1 MVYSILLLAASF
13 RGLDVRIRVIVQTP
27 YTVIDFSTPMEVDH
41 QATMALEALVFAVV
55 LVRAVF
61 LSALVGPT
69 VRGINP
75 VRADLIAVFR
85 DFNMDS

>member
-1 MVYSILLLAASF
+1 M
-13 RGLDVRIRVIVQTP
+13 RIRVIVQTP

-55 LVRAVF
+55 LVRVVF
-61 LSALVGPT
+61 SSAPQGPT
-69 VRGINP
+69 VKDMHP
-75 VRADLIAVFR
+75 VRISIPVLFQ